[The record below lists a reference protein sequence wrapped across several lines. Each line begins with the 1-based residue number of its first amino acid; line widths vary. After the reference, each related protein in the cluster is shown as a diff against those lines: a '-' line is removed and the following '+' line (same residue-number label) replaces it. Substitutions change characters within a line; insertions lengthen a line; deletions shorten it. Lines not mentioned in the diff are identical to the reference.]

1 MNMKE
6 ALNSIPRRSEKD
18 TGWAWIISLGATLHV
33 FILLGTA
40 KSLGLFFVEF
50 LWFYDTNSSILSGM
64 LAAQTLTV
72 SLSSLF
78 VLNIGSK
85 LLGNR
90 KLIIIGGFISFSGYL
105 LSAFS
110 PNIAVLVLSQSVL
123 YGVGCACTTGPVFV
137 VLNYY
142 FEKHLGFANSFAYVG
157 GSVGSLAW
165 PVIIR
170 KLLDNYGLQ
179 GALLVV
185 SGLILNNIIVGALMR
200 PFLSEPVVEKQDV
213 DSESEADIIITK
225 RNWLKDE
232 ISISLDNVPGYF
244 SRQKYQVEDQEPF
257 MDLIDKRVDIKRS
270 LSYNFFLDKKENEKT
285 KIKIPE
291 KSDYLVERFTGSNI
305 NIDGSLG
312 TPETFWTT
320 HICSLRSLPQH
331 TPEES
336 STESNK
342 NKSEFCFNQY
352 IIDMT
357 VLRNRKLQLFLF
369 VSFFSFCG
377 SGMIITF
384 IPPFA
389 RDNGISND
397 RITILITI
405 IGGCDLFA
413 RFTLAWITDSQKI
426 RRHHI
431 MGFCLGITGV
441 ASMLNPLYT
450 NFTAFIGYSVIYG
463 LFGSIYF
470 SMSILV
476 LRDCVGAENISAAIS
491 LMITIQGLSSI
502 IIAPSVGFIRDTTGS
517 YAGSFF
523 LMGSG
528 LILGSVGIFCQP
540 LVN

>member
-1 MNMKE
+1 ME
-6 ALNSIPRRSEKD
+6 EVSNSIPRRSKRD

-33 FILLGTA
+33 FILIGTA
-40 KSLGLFFVEF
+40 KSFGLFFVEF
-50 LWFYDTNSSILSGM
+50 LWFYDTNSSLLSGM

-78 VLNIGSK
+78 VLNIG
-85 LLGNR
+85 
-90 KLIIIGGFISFSGYL
+90 FVSFSGYL

-110 PNIAVLVLSQSVL
+110 PNIGVLVLSQSVL

-137 VLNYY
+137 VLNAY

-157 GSVGSLAW
+157 GSVGSLVW

-185 SGLILNNIIVGALMR
+185 SGLILNNVIVGALMR
-200 PFLSEPVVEKQDV
+200 PFLSDPVIEKDSV
-213 DSESEADIIITK
+213 DSESEADILKIK

-232 ISISLDNVPGYF
+232 ISVSVDNVPGYF
-244 SRQKYQVEDQEPF
+244 SKQRYQVEDQEPF
-257 MDLIDKRVDIKRS
+257 MDLIDKSVDIKRS

-285 KIKIPE
+285 KIEIPE
-291 KSDYLVERFTGSNI
+291 KSNYLEERFTGRNI

-320 HICSLRSLPQH
+320 HTCSLRSLPQN
-331 TPEES
+331 TSDES
-336 STESNK
+336 SIESNK
-342 NKSEFCFNQY
+342 SKSEFCFNQY

-369 VSFFSFCG
+369 VAFFSFCG

-397 RITILITI
+397 RITILVTI

-450 NFTAFIGYSVIYG
+450 NFAAFIGYSVIYG

-476 LRDCVGAENISAAIS
+476 LRDCVGAENIPAALS
-491 LMITIQGLSSI
+491 LMITIHGLSSI
-502 IIAPSVGFIRDTTGS
+502 IIALSVGKYILSRIVTGKVE
-517 YAGSFF
+517 
-523 LMGSG
+523 
-528 LILGSVGIFCQP
+528 ICV
-540 LVN
+540 

>member
-1 MNMKE
+1 MNMEE
-6 ALNSIPRRSEKD
+6 ASNSIPRRSEKD

-33 FILLGTA
+33 FILIGTA
-40 KSLGLFFVEF
+40 KSFGLFFVEF

-110 PNIAVLVLSQSVL
+110 PNIGVLVLSQSVL

-200 PFLSEPVVEKQDV
+200 PFLSEPVVEKQDA
-213 DSESEADIIITK
+213 DSESEADIIIAK

-257 MDLIDKRVDIKRS
+257 MDLIDKKVDIKRS

-285 KIKIPE
+285 KIEIPE

-320 HICSLRSLPQH
+320 HTCSLRSLPQH
-331 TPEES
+331 TSEES
-336 STESNK
+336 SNESNK
-342 NKSEFCFNQY
+342 SKSEFCFNQY

-357 VLRNRKLQLFLF
+357 VLRNRKLQLFLL
-369 VSFFSFCG
+369 VAFFSFCG

-397 RITILITI
+397 KITILITI

-476 LRDCVGAENISAAIS
+476 LRDCVGAENISAALS
-491 LMITIQGLSSI
+491 LMITIHGLSSI

>member
-1 MNMKE
+1 MDE
-6 ALNSIPRRSEKD
+6 ASSICIPRRSEKD

-33 FILLGTA
+33 FILIGTA
-40 KSLGLFFVEF
+40 KSFGLFFVEF

-90 KLIIIGGFISFSGYL
+90 RLIIIGGLISFSGYL

-110 PNIAVLVLSQSVL
+110 PNIGVLVLSQSVL

-137 VLNYY
+137 VLNTY

-157 GSVGSLAW
+157 GSIGSLVW

-170 KLLDNYGLQ
+170 KLLDSYGLQ

-185 SGLILNNIIVGALMR
+185 SALILNNVIVGSLMR
-200 PFLSEPVVEKQDV
+200 PFLSEVVVETEAD
-213 DSESEADIIITK
+213 DSESEADVLIIK
-225 RNWLKDE
+225 RNLLNDE
-232 ISISLDNVPGYF
+232 ISVSVDNVSGYF
-244 SRQKYQVEDQEPF
+244 SRQKYQNQDQELF
-257 MDLIDKRVDIKRS
+257 MNLTDKSVDIKRS
-270 LSYNFFLDKKENEKT
+270 LSYNFFLDKKENEKN
-285 KIKIPE
+285 KFKVPE
-291 KSDYLVERFTGSNI
+291 NSDYLVGSFTGKNI
-305 NIDGSLG
+305 NINGSMG

-320 HICSLRSLPQH
+320 SKCSVKSLPQQ
-331 TPEES
+331 TSEES
-336 STESNK
+336 SLESK
-342 NKSEFCFNQY
+342 ESKSSEFCFNQY

-369 VSFFSFCG
+369 VAFFSFCG

-397 RITILITI
+397 KITLLITI

-441 ASMLNPLYT
+441 LP
-450 NFTAFIGYSVIYG
+450 
-463 LFGSIYF
+463 
-470 SMSILV
+470 
-476 LRDCVGAENISAAIS
+476 C
-491 LMITIQGLSSI
+491 
-502 IIAPSVGFIRDTTGS
+502 
-517 YAGSFF
+517 
-523 LMGSG
+523 
-528 LILGSVGIFCQP
+528 
-540 LVN
+540 

>member
-1 MNMKE
+1 MEE
-6 ALNSIPRRSEKD
+6 ASIFIPRRSQKD
-18 TGWAWIISLGATLHV
+18 TGWAWIISLA
-33 FILLGTA
+33 
-40 KSLGLFFVEF
+40 
-50 LWFYDTNSSILSGM
+50 
-64 LAAQTLTV
+64 
-72 SLSSLF
+72 LF

-110 PNIAVLVLSQSVL
+110 PNIGILVLSQSVL

-137 VLNYY
+137 VLNTY

-157 GSVGSLAW
+157 GSVGS
-165 PVIIR
+165 
-170 KLLDNYGLQ
+170 
-179 GALLVV
+179 
-185 SGLILNNIIVGALMR
+185 
-200 PFLSEPVVEKQDV
+200 
-213 DSESEADIIITK
+213 
-225 RNWLKDE
+225 
-232 ISISLDNVPGYF
+232 
-244 SRQKYQVEDQEPF
+244 
-257 MDLIDKRVDIKRS
+257 
-270 LSYNFFLDKKENEKT
+270 
-285 KIKIPE
+285 
-291 KSDYLVERFTGSNI
+291 SNI
-305 NIDGSLG
+305 NIDGSMG

-320 HICSLRSLPQH
+320 HKCSVRSLPQD
-331 TPEES
+331 TSEERS
-336 STESNK
+336 IESK
-342 NKSEFCFNQY
+342 ESKSSEFCFNQY

-369 VSFFSFCG
+369 VAFFSFCG

-384 IPPFA
+384 IPAFA

-397 RITILITI
+397 KITILITI
-405 IGGCDLFA
+405 IGGCDLFS

-450 NFTAFIGYSVIYG
+450 SFSAFIGYSVIYG

-476 LRDCVGAENISAAIS
+476 LRDCVGAENISAALS
-491 LMITIQGLSSI
+491 LMITIHGLSSV

-540 LVN
+540 LVK